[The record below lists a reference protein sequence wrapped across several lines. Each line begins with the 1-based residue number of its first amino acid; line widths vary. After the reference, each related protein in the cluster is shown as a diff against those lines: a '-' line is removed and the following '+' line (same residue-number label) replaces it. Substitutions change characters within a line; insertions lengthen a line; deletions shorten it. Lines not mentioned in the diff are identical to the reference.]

1 MDLFFLLATVVL
13 IAQLAIISWADWKFM
28 IIPNSLNLWLA
39 FTGVGASY
47 FISAI
52 PLWPSLLKM
61 AFVYAF
67 FWLLAALY
75 QTVRGQRGLGGGD
88 IKFLAAA
95 SAWVELQA
103 LPWLVLVASVLGLAM
118 ALVAKWRGAA
128 LSADQRFP
136 FGPYLAIGLLVVWLG
151 ANKLGV

>member
-1 MDLFFLLATVVL
+1 MDWFFLLATVVL
-13 IAQLAIISWADWKFM
+13 IAQLVIASWFDWKFM
-28 IIPNSLNLWLA
+28 IIPNSLNLSLA

-47 FISAI
+47 FISAA
-52 PLWPSLLKM
+52 PLWPSLLKI

-75 QTVRGQRGLGGGD
+75 QVVRGQRGLGGGD

-95 SAWVELQA
+95 SAWVDVQA
-103 LPWLVLVASVLGLAM
+103 LPWVVLVASVLGLAM
-118 ALVAKWRGAA
+118 AVVAKWRGAVLA
-128 LSADQRFP
+128 ADQRFP